1 MSALDRIRQAFPELA
16 NASDSEVLGEAARR
30 TGLPTSQIADT
41 LGVRPSSTT
50 YEVGRQLGA
59 GFAVDLPRMAGQ
71 ALQYFSDAGG
81 ERVGEGAF
89 PRLGRPTGLERQYGV
104 QISEPAPAYR
114 AGRALVESA
123 DARAPE
129 WEPDMRGR
137 GLVGEALVTGA
148 RAVGPMAPAVASMF
162 VPGGQAVGLATQ
174 AALFG
179 GSAAQDTY
187 EKLLS
192 QGVSE
197 AEAAAAARRT
207 GLIQGVG
214 ETAATAALG
223 PLFRPAAAAL
233 RGATTTAG
241 VAAAATDSAVIR
253 PFLRGMALNVP
264 LQAGTEVAQDV
275 GTELV
280 ERAYGAR
287 PEDLGQIA
295 RQSALGGAG
304 LTLLLG
310 PLALGGSVAR
320 SRRAQQLNN
329 ALYGENVPEEARAAA
344 RLQIADMARS
354 EGVSEADVDSWLQR
368 QLREA
373 EASAKYLAAE
383 ERTVAKDIQKL
394 SEQEPLYADIA
405 YALQDSELAKLMSD
419 QDRQILFGAAQA
431 LRAPDL
437 APEAQRLVLDEANGI
452 LASYLSQEGVDGAQD
467 LTTGK
472 RPALF
477 QAPRVTETPVGD
489 LTQVSTNLP
498 ADLTAYQAPTG
509 LGRAP
514 TATQPVP
521 GVPGIRQVAPG
532 IFTAPEQ
539 LQQIETRQ
547 PDAAPTA
554 PVVSPPSGAPAVPTP
569 AAPVAAG
576 GVLPAAPAAPAKGK
590 GKKAGPVTAGQTV
603 KVNDTEVTLS
613 EEQAAAWNAAQEAYD
628 GKVRRAQAITN
639 YQERESQLR
648 AAGMQLS
655 AERRKITG
663 ALTAKE
669 KAATTAED
677 TQLAKLLEDVDTV
690 DTKQALPASVT
701 GPETIKAPG
710 KTTIGTA
717 GLQRIRDALF
727 KGKEARD
734 EGENRIVTALNN
746 FAGAY
751 KVYLDQGGQ
760 AVSKREQLPKTKAP
774 TDVAEAQALK
784 IENLAENVRATLA
797 EVGQAVNG
805 NAKDVE
811 AVVRLVKDMAQ
822 GKIVAPGKTKADAI
836 KAGRQIDTMLSQ
848 AWAAAKR
855 ETFMRPEV
863 DMADIRT
870 GPIRAAREQ
879 AGALP
884 PLEAASTQGVANP
897 KGKGEAFKGLAGILQ
912 YIRNSGTPYERLLA
926 ATLRDV
932 ITGQES
938 PIKVEFIDQ
947 GTPRFDP
954 QTNTVYFRREE
965 SPEVVLHEA
974 FHAALQSYVYRNAND
989 PAVVQLKK
997 AVKAVANFKG
1007 PLSPKAKEVQDL
1019 LKKLTADKNDLDAVL
1034 ELVSYGNTFYEFR
1047 RALQEMP
1054 SQGVPASF
1062 RESARKVWQYIK
1074 NLARRL
1080 LGGKDSLASDVLE
1093 SSMQLLEQAQRVQPQ
1108 AGAGQVLEAAVQ
1120 TNTAAPQQAQSIQ
1133 AGLEQSRNELSQE
1146 AGFSNYSTYKDR
1158 PSTPM
1163 NLTRLLFEQVGFGKG
1178 GRVDK
1183 ALKGA
1188 AQKSADI
1195 IRKEFPAL
1203 EYVILNLNSK
1213 FGQSPT
1219 FQRLADFFK
1228 QDAQTGLLEAEYV
1241 SQYIY
1246 RNPQDAEKIIRY
1258 LDGDQTAL
1266 SDSGRDATLRRMG
1279 DNILRHISEY
1289 MTTLPAKDRRL
1300 FENMKFSDYVLNP
1313 QSIAQLAGKT
1323 VGIRALREKVATE
1336 SRTETSIEDF
1346 KKFLTF
1352 KDGVLDTDV
1361 PMYQFFETI
1370 PDGKGN
1376 MVRVPQGFISKDKV
1390 EQNPGMDVDRSRVW
1404 YLDKP
1409 AKEDS
1414 NAFVFKTRAVTGEN
1428 LRDISS
1434 KLASGTMTPVERE
1447 QAVQQISAALV
1458 NTIAALSH
1466 NYAATNLFN
1475 GMNSIGRA
1483 EDGSVTPSSIAFD
1496 DVNQIND
1503 TFKDRKITDANVL
1516 QVSSDEARAYS
1527 IRGEAQRSGVWVRL
1541 PDTDTYGAL
1550 KGKIV
1555 PGAVWNAMLDMNDR
1569 SPLLNSQALSDI
1581 MTSFKKAKTVLTPAT
1596 HVNNILTNY
1605 ALMLLHGIPHKA
1617 LQDAARLMYRYE
1629 VSPRSLTK
1637 DQLRMMQEFYRS
1649 GAVLGQFTN
1658 TEAKKFIT
1666 QRLAENIRPEN
1677 DRSLLEKLG
1686 AWAGVERDTEQL
1698 LARAARA
1705 GKLTDNFFT
1714 EVYAAGDNVFRLAA
1728 FLNTAGNIQAA
1739 AGAQSLTDAQI
1750 REAGLAARKLFLD
1763 YDIDARWVRAARQS
1777 FLPFVSWAY
1786 AITPVLGRL
1795 AIEKPWTMV
1804 NMMAALGIMGSM
1816 LDGGDDEWRKKGPEQ
1831 VRDMFLGVV
1840 PSYYRVPF
1848 MGDDEN
1854 PVYYNLGKSIPF
1866 ISLFQPAQGQAKLF
1880 GQDWFPSV
1888 LNPGGPYTS
1897 IISSVLFGTDA
1908 FTGKPLADATDTQL
1922 NKFLKGAEAV
1932 YNTMVPSIAS
1942 TRLWGP
1948 EEGDIAKLLQN
1959 RKGPTGVEPD
1969 ALFIARTFGLSAY
1982 EFNRSETQFWQDAQV
1997 KKLKREFETVMNKA
2011 KRDEY
2016 AKGYPDYEA
2025 LDEKLADLRTRLEGR
2040 INEIRGEE

>member
-41 LGVRPSSTT
+41 LGVKPSSTT

-89 PRLGRPTGLERQYGV
+89 PRMGRPTGLERQYGV
-104 QISEPAPAYR
+104 QVTEPSAAYR
-114 AGRALVESA
+114 AGRGLVESA
-123 DARAPE
+123 EARAPE

-148 RAVGPMAPAVASMF
+148 RAVGPMVPAVASMF

-179 GSAAQDTY
+179 GSAAQETY
-187 EKLLS
+187 EKLLA

-197 AEAAAAARRT
+197 ADASAAARRT

-241 VAAAATDSAVIR
+241 IAAAATDSAVIR

-275 GTELV
+275 GTEMV

-310 PLALGGSVAR
+310 PLALGGSVSRA
-320 SRRAQQLNN
+320 RRAQQLNN
-329 ALYGENVPEEARAAA
+329 AMYGENVPEETRMAA
-344 RLQIADMARS
+344 RMQIAELARN
-354 EGVSEADVDSWLQR
+354 EGIAEADVDNWLQR

-373 EASAKYLAAE
+373 DASAKYLEAE
-383 ERTVAKDIQKL
+383 EKATAKDIQKL
-394 SEQEPLYADIA
+394 ATQEPLYADIA
-405 YALQDSELAKLMSD
+405 YALRDPELAKAMSD

-452 LASYLSQEGVDGAQD
+452 IASYLSQESLGGEQD

-477 QAPRVTETPVGD
+477 RAPTVTETPVGG
-489 LTQVSTNLP
+489 LTQVATNLP

-509 LGRAP
+509 LGREP

-521 GVPGIRQVAPG
+521 GVPGVRQVAPG

-547 PDAAPTA
+547 QPTPAA
-554 PVVSPPSGAPAVPTP
+554 PVVSPPSGAPAVTP

-576 GVLPAAPAAPAKGK
+576 ASLPKKPR
-590 GKKAGPVTAGQTV
+590 GKKAAPTVSPGAPAPRVAPKPRKGAKTAPTAKAPVVELDAEATEQEAQAAQTAIDELGLKPLAEGGQKNLQASVRGGKITV
-603 KVNDTEVTLS
+603 SGKASIGARALTAARNAFLGVQKTERVPTSESGKLAAAAKAFGAAYERYMNAAGAMVPTESAATTRFTLKKTKQFPQVG
-613 EEQAAAWNAAQEAYD
+613 EQAQAAARAERYT
-628 GKVRRAQAITN
+628 GKV
-639 YQERESQLR
+639 QERLR
-648 AAGMQLS
+648 EAQDALSALGEAAGNNAKNVETMIRVVKD
-655 AERRKITG
+655 EIGRRKA
-663 ALTAKE
+663 ALQAE
-669 KAATTAED
+669 IDAA
-677 TQLAKLLEDVDTV
+677 LEDPAASEENIQDAVDEIARLESL
-690 DTKQALPASVT
+690 DFGLAS
-701 GPETIKAPG
+701 G
-710 KTTIGTA
+710 
-717 GLQRIRDALF
+717 
-727 KGKEARD
+727 
-734 EGENRIVTALNN
+734 
-746 FAGAY
+746 
-751 KVYLDQGGQ
+751 
-760 AVSKREQLPKTKAP
+760 
-774 TDVAEAQALK
+774 
-784 IENLAENVRATLA
+784 
-797 EVGQAVNG
+797 
-805 NAKDVE
+805 
-811 AVVRLVKDMAQ
+811 
-822 GKIVAPGKTKADAI
+822 
-836 KAGRQIDTMLSQ
+836 
-848 AWAAAKR
+848 WAAAKR
-855 ETFMRPEV
+855 GVFRLDV
-863 DMADIRT
+863 DKADVRGQDVRT
-870 GPIRAAREQ
+870 SSEEQQEGVEQPLERAAKY
-879 AGALP
+879 G
-884 PLEAASTQGVANP
+884 EAVGKSKDVATGFQGVLN
-897 KGKGEAFKGLAGILQ
+897 
-912 YIRNSGTPYERLLA
+912 YIRNRGTPFERMIAKSVTEVFRNTKNPPKL
-926 ATLRDV
+926 
-932 ITGQES
+932 
-938 PIKVEFIDQ
+938 EFTDD
-947 GTPRFDP
+947 GRSEYDP
-954 QTNTVYFRREE
+954 NTNTVYMSRTA
-965 SPEVVLHEA
+965 SPEVALHEA
-974 FHAALQSYVYRNAND
+974 LHAALQWYVHSNPKN
-989 PAVVQLKK
+989 PMVVQLLK
-997 AVKAVANFKG
+997 AVDKVVKYDTNKLSEKAA
-1007 PLSPKAKEVQDL
+1007 AVQKVLAD
-1019 LKKLTADKNDLDAVL
+1019 LKKGKRDLDAVL
-1034 ELVSYGNTFYEFR
+1034 ELISYGNTLVEFR
-1047 RALQEMP
+1047 KALEAMP
-1054 SQGVPASF
+1054 TKGEPTSFVQAAKDVWNMILATVRRMLNVPRS
-1062 RESARKVWQYIK
+1062 V
-1074 NLARRL
+1074 
-1080 LGGKDSLASDVLE
+1080 ASDVIMD
-1093 SSMQLLEQAQRVQPQ
+1093 SFKLLEEASRAPYTPTD
-1108 AGAGQVLEAAVQ
+1108 GAKLEAAVQ
-1120 TNTAAPQQAQSIQ
+1120 TNTTAAQQAQTIQ
-1133 AGLEQSRNELSQE
+1133 AGLEQSRAELSQE

-1158 PSTPM
+1158 PSTPV
-1163 NLTRLLFEQVGFGKG
+1163 NLTRMLFEQVGFGKG

-1183 ALKGA
+1183 ALQAA

-1213 FGQSPT
+1213 FGQSPA
-1219 FQRLADFFK
+1219 FQRIMDFFK

-1266 SDSGRDATLRRMG
+1266 SDTGRDATLRRMG
-1279 DNILRHISEY
+1279 DNIIRHISEY
-1289 MTTLPAKDRRL
+1289 MTTLPVKDRRL

-1323 VGIRALREKVATE
+1323 VGIRALREKVTTE
-1336 SRTETSIEDF
+1336 SRTETNIEDF

-1352 KDGVLDTDV
+1352 TNGVLDSDV

-1370 PDGKGN
+1370 PDGKGS
-1376 MVRVPQGFISKDKV
+1376 MIRVPQGFISKDKV
-1390 EQNPGMDVDRSRVW
+1390 EQNPGLDVDRSRVW

-1414 NAFVFKTRAVTGEN
+1414 NSFVFKTRAVTGEN
-1428 LRDISS
+1428 LRDISR
-1434 KLASGTMTPVERE
+1434 KLASGSLSPVERE
-1447 QAVQQISAALV
+1447 QAVQQISAAMV

-1483 EDGSVTPSSIAFD
+1483 EDGSVTPQSIAFD
-1496 DVNQIND
+1496 NVDQIND

-1516 QVSSDEARAYS
+1516 EVSSDEARAYS

-1555 PGAVWNAMLDMNDR
+1555 PGTVWNAMLDMNDR
-1569 SPLLNSQALSDI
+1569 APLLNSQALSDI

-1596 HVNNILTNY
+1596 HANNILTNY

-1698 LARAARA
+1698 LARASRA

-1804 NMMAALGIMGSM
+1804 NMMAALGVMGSM

-1831 VRDMFLGVV
+1831 VREMFLGVV
-1840 PSYYRVPF
+1840 PSYYRLPF
-1848 MGDDEN
+1848 VGDDEN

-1922 NKFLKGAEAV
+1922 NKFLKGAESV
-1932 YNTMVPSIAS
+1932 YNTMVPSVAN
-1942 TRLWGP
+1942 TRMWGP
-1948 EEGDIAKLLQN
+1948 EEGEIAKLLQN
-1959 RKGPTGVEPD
+1959 RKGPTGAEPD
-1969 ALFIARTFGLSAY
+1969 ALFIARALGLSAY
-1982 EFNRSETQFWQDAQV
+1982 EFNRSETEFWQDSQV

-2025 LDEKLADLRTRLEGR
+2025 LDEKLADLRTRLEER
-2040 INEIRGEE
+2040 ITKIRGEE